1 MKIDK
6 RIQQA
11 IQLNIKE
18 IKIKEEVYN
27 NLEEETKAMLK
38 LNKVKVTFSKNI
50 KELEFK
56 FKQEGTNERI
66 KKRMRKMYKQPK
78 MYC

>member
-18 IKIKEEVYN
+18 IKIREEVYN

-38 LNKVKVTFSKNI
+38 LNEVKVTFSKDI

-56 FKQEGTNERI
+56 FK
-66 KKRMRKMYKQPK
+66 
-78 MYC
+78 

>member
-11 IQLNIKE
+11 MQHSIKE

-27 NLEEETKAMLK
+27 NLKEETKAMLK
-38 LNKVKVTFSKNI
+38 LNEVKIIFSKDI
-50 KELEFK
+50 KEIEFK
-56 FKQEGTNERI
+56 FK
-66 KKRMRKMYKQPK
+66 
-78 MYC
+78 

>member
-11 IQLNIKE
+11 IQLSIKE
-18 IKIKEEVYN
+18 IKIREEIYN

-38 LNKVKVTFSKNI
+38 LNKVKITFDENVKD
-50 KELEFK
+50 LEFK
-56 FKQEGTNERI
+56 FK
-66 KKRMRKMYKQPK
+66 
-78 MYC
+78 

>member
-11 IQLNIKE
+11 MQYNIKE
-18 IKIKEEVYN
+18 IKIKEEIYN
-27 NLEEETKAMLK
+27 NLKDETKLI
-38 LNKVKVTFSKNI
+38 LRQNKVKVTFDENV

-56 FKQEGTNERI
+56 FK
-66 KKRMRKMYKQPK
+66 
-78 MYC
+78 

>member
-11 IQLNIKE
+11 IQLSIKE
-18 IKIKEEVYN
+18 IKIREEIYN

-38 LNKVKVTFSKNI
+38 LNKVKVTFSKDI
-50 KELEFK
+50 KEMEFK
-56 FKQEGTNERI
+56 FK
-66 KKRMRKMYKQPK
+66 
-78 MYC
+78 

>member
-18 IKIKEEVYN
+18 IKIREEVYN

-38 LNKVKVTFSKNI
+38 LNKVKVTFSKDI
-50 KELEFK
+50 KEMEFK
-56 FKQEGTNERI
+56 FKF
-66 KKRMRKMYKQPK
+66 K
-78 MYC
+78 

>member
-11 IQLNIKE
+11 IQLSIKE
-18 IKIKEEVYN
+18 IKIREEIYN
-27 NLEEETKAMLK
+27 SLEEETKAMLK
-38 LNKVKVTFSKNI
+38 LNKVKIVFDKNV

-56 FKQEGTNERI
+56 FK
-66 KKRMRKMYKQPK
+66 
-78 MYC
+78 

>member
-11 IQLNIKE
+11 IQLSIKE
-18 IKIKEEVYN
+18 IKIKEEIYN

-38 LNKVKVTFSKNI
+38 LNKVKVTFSKDI
-50 KELEFK
+50 KEIEFK
-56 FKQEGTNERI
+56 FIGGTNE
-66 KKRMRKMYKQPK
+66 
-78 MYC
+78 

>member
-18 IKIKEEVYN
+18 IKIREEVYN

-38 LNKVKVTFSKNI
+38 LNKVKITFDENV
-50 KELEFK
+50 KEIEFK
-56 FKQEGTNERI
+56 FK
-66 KKRMRKMYKQPK
+66 
-78 MYC
+78 

>member
-18 IKIKEEVYN
+18 IKLREEVYN

-38 LNKVKVTFSKNI
+38 LNKVKVTFSKDI
-50 KELEFK
+50 KEMEFK
-56 FKQEGTNERI
+56 FK
-66 KKRMRKMYKQPK
+66 
-78 MYC
+78 

>member
-11 IQLNIKE
+11 IQLSIKE
-18 IKIKEEVYN
+18 IKIREEVYN

-38 LNKVKVTFSKNI
+38 LNKVKVTFSKDI
-50 KELEFK
+50 KEMEFK
-56 FKQEGTNERI
+56 FK
-66 KKRMRKMYKQPK
+66 
-78 MYC
+78 

>member
-1 MKIDK
+1 MCRRRYLLEKVSDKKMKIDK

-11 IQLNIKE
+11 IQLSIKE
-18 IKIKEEVYN
+18 IKIREEIYN

-38 LNKVKVTFSKNI
+38 LNKVKVTFDENV

-56 FKQEGTNERI
+56 FKF
-66 KKRMRKMYKQPK
+66 K
-78 MYC
+78 

>member
-1 MKIDK
+1 MIEKVSDKKMKIDK

-11 IQLNIKE
+11 VQLSIKE

-38 LNKVKVTFSKNI
+38 LNKVKVTFDENV

-56 FKQEGTNERI
+56 FKF
-66 KKRMRKMYKQPK
+66 K
-78 MYC
+78 

>member
-50 KELEFK
+50 KEMEFK
-56 FKQEGTNERI
+56 FK
-66 KKRMRKMYKQPK
+66 
-78 MYC
+78 

>member
-6 RIQQA
+6 RIQQS
-11 IQLNIKE
+11 IQLSIKE
-18 IKIKEEVYN
+18 IKIREEIYN

-38 LNKVKVTFSKNI
+38 LNKVKVTFDENV

-56 FKQEGTNERI
+56 FK
-66 KKRMRKMYKQPK
+66 
-78 MYC
+78 

>member
-18 IKIKEEVYN
+18 IKIREEVYN

-38 LNKVKVTFSKNI
+38 LNEVKVTFSKDI
-50 KELEFK
+50 KEMEFK
-56 FKQEGTNERI
+56 FK
-66 KKRMRKMYKQPK
+66 
-78 MYC
+78 